1 MDLISSADF
10 MQGLAVL
17 LNPNVHMF
25 VLIGAIVGLV
35 FGAAPGLTAPA
46 AIALMI
52 PLTYD
57 MGLETSLALLLGVYC
72 SGYFAGS
79 IPAIL
84 INTPGTPG
92 NAATGLDG
100 YPMAQ
105 AGQGDRAVAIA
116 IVGSFVGGL
125 VAMVLLASIAPT
137 LAKFALSF
145 TSVEYFSLALLGIVC
160 VAGISQGSLMKGL
173 AAALIGVLVS
183 TVGLDPTSGVPRMI
197 FGIPHLL
204 AGVEI
209 IPALIGLFALS
220 EMLMKSHRNQPVQKV
235 MKTEERM
242 RIGQIFMDFARN
254 KWLALKSAL
263 LGTFIGLLPGT
274 GPAIG
279 SWVAYGDAL
288 RTAKPG
294 DKYGKGE
301 PKGIIACE
309 SANNAVTGG
318 AMVPLLTLG
327 IPGDPVTAILIGA
340 LMIHGIEPGPFFIR
354 DYGWLFV
361 AIVLLLFLSNIW
373 MVIIGLLSRGT
384 LAKVVQI
391 PAYILVPVICVMA
404 AAGSFAVVNSAF
416 DVRIVLLFG
425 IVGYLMVRFDFP
437 VAAVVLGLVLG
448 PILESNLRNALIGSQ
463 MDPTVFVTRPISL
476 AILIAMVA
484 LLLIWKRQAKKQA
497 RLTEQVLNDS
507 KKGDET

>member
-1 MDLISSADF
+1 MDLISSADLLR
-10 MQGLAVL
+10 GLSVL
-17 LNPNVHMF
+17 ADPNVHLF
-25 VLIGAIVGLV
+25 VFLGALVGLI

-57 MGLETSLALLLGVYC
+57 MGLQTSLALLLGVYC

-79 IPAIL
+79 IPGIL

-92 NAATGLDG
+92 NAATALDG
-100 YPMAQ
+100 YAMAQ
-105 AGQGDRAVAIA
+105 AGQGDRAIALA
-116 IVGSFVGGL
+116 IVGSFMGGL
-125 VAMVLLASIAPT
+125 ISMVLLASIAPA

-173 AAALIGVLVS
+173 AAALIGILLS
-183 TVGLDPTSGVPRMI
+183 TVGLDPTSGVPRMT
-197 FGIPHLL
+197 FGIPDLL

-220 EMLMKSHRNQPVQKV
+220 EMLAKANNQDVAQQALALHQRTPFWSVL
-235 MKTEERM
+235 R
-242 RIGQIFMDFARN
+242 DFAAN
-254 KWLALKSAL
+254 KWLTIKSGLMGA
-263 LGTFIGLLPGT
+263 FIGLLPGT

-279 SWVAYGDAL
+279 SWVAYGDAI
-288 RTAKPG
+288 RSRKPG
-294 DKYGKGE
+294 DKFGKGE
-301 PKGIIACE
+301 PKGVIACE
-309 SANNAVTGG
+309 VANNAVTGG

-340 LMIHGIEPGPFFIR
+340 LMIQGIEPGPFFIR

-361 AIVLLLFLSNIW
+361 AIVVLLFLSNIW
-373 MVIIGLLSRGT
+373 MVIMGLISRGT

-391 PAYILVPVICVMA
+391 PAHILVPVICVMA
-404 AAGSFAVVNSAF
+404 AAGSFAVANSSF
-416 DVRIVLLFG
+416 DVRMVVLFG
-425 IVGYLMVRFDFP
+425 ALGYLMVCFDFP

-448 PILESNLRNALIGSQ
+448 PILETNLRNALIGSR

-476 AILIAMVA
+476 AILVAMFA
-484 LLLIWKRQAKKQA
+484 LLYIWHRQEKQQKKLA
-497 RLTEQVLNDS
+497 REGFEGF
-507 KKGDET
+507 KEHGDA